1 MLNQAVVEALYSATY
16 IENYLDCVENL
27 PNDLQRHVSRL
38 RELDATCQS
47 NFDRIIIS
55 KLIRLF
61 DYNNQSDDA
70 LILTQVFE
78 KNVFTY
84 LNYFASVFQTCL
96 YEYFLYKKKNK
107 DIILHFTCVNIAD
120 FFMSISQNNYVLCL
134 K

>member
-47 NFDRIIIS
+47 NLDRIIIS

-61 DYNNQSDDA
+61 RYNNQSDDA

-78 KNVFTY
+78 KM
-84 LNYFASVFQTCL
+84 SSH
-96 YEYFLYKKKNK
+96 
-107 DIILHFTCVNIAD
+107 ILTIFISFPNLSLCVNTFCIKKIKMLYYTLPA
-120 FFMSISQNNYVLCL
+120 
-134 K
+134 